1 MNTIQQFA
9 SLSQNLAQTSALLN
23 DLAHNYTS
31 VAERTALDEAHIDLL
46 VAQAGQLIV
55 AAEALKLIEF
65 GTGVPGEGVPGEE
78 ETP

>member
-23 DLAHNYTS
+23 DLAYNYTS

-46 VAQAGQLIV
+46 IAQAGQLIT

-65 GTGVPGEGVPGEE
+65 GTGVPGEEG
-78 ETP
+78 TP